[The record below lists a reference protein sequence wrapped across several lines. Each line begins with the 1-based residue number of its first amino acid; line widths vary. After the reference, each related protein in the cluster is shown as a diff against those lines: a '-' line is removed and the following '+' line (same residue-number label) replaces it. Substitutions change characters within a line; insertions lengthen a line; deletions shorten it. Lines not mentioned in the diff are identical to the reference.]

1 MLQAGTHLHFSPQ
14 TDLMTTWDYLVPL
27 HLAQNKI
34 PLLYFHYQKYMS
46 LATFIL
52 SVFNY
57 IHLSMQMIHI
67 YHWAPVFA
75 LQCKQPRKITILD
88 NNIRFNSA
96 NQKFIAKS
104 GLYEQTV
111 LQNKVGFLKFH
122 PWKTNIVTWKCVMKH
137 FYPLFP
143 QLHFQL
149 VITLINLALK

>member
-1 MLQAGTHLHFSPQ
+1 MLQAGTHLHFFPQ

-57 IHLSMQMIHI
+57 IHLSMQVIHI

-88 NNIRFNSA
+88 NNIRYNSA
-96 NQKFIAKS
+96 NQKLIAKS

-111 LQNKVGFLKFH
+111 LQNKVDLLKFH
-122 PWKTNIVTWKCVMKH
+122 PCKSYLEMCDET
-137 FYPLFP
+137 LFP
-143 QLHFQL
+143 T
-149 VITLINLALK
+149 VSSVTLSVGYHPNKLSFNIK